1 MYAKIF
7 KFHSEKPIITE
18 TRIHEKKKP
27 LRKDT
32 NNDKKVVGVMG
43 KENYT
48 ENQINVKYEFW
59 MMQ

>member
-7 KFHSEKPIITE
+7 KFHSEKPIITKI
-18 TRIHEKKKP
+18 RIHEKKT

-48 ENQINVKYEFW
+48 GNQINVKYEFW